1 MVFQAG
7 EINYAEVRLRTNV
20 CVFGGR
26 HACRRLGVGLVG
38 GTLAVKTLVEV
49 VYTVTWSYKT

>member
-20 CVFGGR
+20 CVWGEACMQKAGGR
-26 HACRRLGVGLVG
+26 VG
-38 GTLAVKTLVEV
+38 GWDIGSEDP
-49 VYTVTWSYKT
+49 S